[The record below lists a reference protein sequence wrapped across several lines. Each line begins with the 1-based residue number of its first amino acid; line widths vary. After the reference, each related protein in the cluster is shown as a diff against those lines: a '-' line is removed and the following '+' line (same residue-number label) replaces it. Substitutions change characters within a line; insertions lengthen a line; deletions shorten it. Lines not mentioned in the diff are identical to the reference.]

1 MDINSF
7 IVNFFNDVMEQK
19 ESLREYFDENA
30 KILWYET
37 NEQFTVEEYIK
48 INCEYPGNWIGK
60 VNRIEQKDDL
70 IIFVGE
76 VKPKDE
82 LNCFYC
88 TSFVKMKNNKIL
100 LLEEYWTKVVEVP
113 TWRKEKKIG
122 CHINITFKK

>member
-1 MDINSF
+1 MDINNF

-60 VNRIEQKDDL
+60 VNRIE
-70 IIFVGE
+70 
-76 VKPKDE
+76 
-82 LNCFYC
+82 
-88 TSFVKMKNNKIL
+88 
-100 LLEEYWTKVVEVP
+100 
-113 TWRKEKKIG
+113 
-122 CHINITFKK
+122 